1 MKTKFRSSKFV
12 PTSGKGFYSKRR
24 RERMVEEGALSNEE
38 DGFMQGFDNAYE
50 DIFEDYEDSSTW

>member
-1 MKTKFRSSKFV
+1 
-12 PTSGKGFYSKRR
+12 
-24 RERMVEEGALSNEE
+24 MVEEGALSNEE